1 MRALVI
7 ALLFALAFNAYSQE
21 HPTKTGEVNREEAKL
36 IQSKSEGEGDSVE
49 ALNGKIALLQLKY
62 NKLLDKLE
70 SGLIE
75 KQQQQSTEPPAL
87 NYSVLAEELRTLKHQ
102 LNELRYV
109 SNLVKVNENH
119 NDWIGILLVA
129 ASLVFTGL
137 SFILGILAL
146 WGYRNIKSGAV
157 ESAIKQSNSVIA
169 SRIEK
174 GEFNDIISR
183 AVERT
188 IYRDV
193 LSANDFPENP
203 DDDNES

>member
-1 MRALVI
+1 MRTLVI

-21 HPTKTGEVNREEAKL
+21 HPTKTGEVNREETKL
-36 IQSKSEGEGDSVE
+36 IESKSESEGESVE

-70 SGLIE
+70 SGLTE
-75 KQQQQSTEPPAL
+75 KQQQQLPAL
-87 NYSVLAEELRTLKHQ
+87 NYSALAEELRTLKHQ

-157 ESAIKQSNSVIA
+157 ESAIKQSNSVIT